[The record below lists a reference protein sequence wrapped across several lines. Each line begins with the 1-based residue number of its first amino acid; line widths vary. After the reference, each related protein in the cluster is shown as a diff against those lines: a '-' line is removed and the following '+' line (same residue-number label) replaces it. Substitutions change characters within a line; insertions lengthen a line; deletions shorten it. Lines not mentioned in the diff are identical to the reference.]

1 MNSGG
6 FIINMKTICFY
17 NHKGGVGKTTMT
29 AAIGAELVMRGKKV
43 LLIDTDSQAHLTARF
58 LTEDKV
64 SKEFADYL
72 FEEKDKDAVLRQ
84 AIVKTIYKNLYIIPT
99 KKLSDHGRI
108 DAWSVKA
115 GADVASQKVFK
126 KLISTL
132 AQLNL
137 DYVLFDMPPSYT
149 VLNQLTIAACDE
161 IIPVLK
167 IDADSI
173 TGFTD
178 FYKLLNKLKDGEE
191 KPFLKTIIFND
202 QNKSRKNQ
210 NELLPSIDKMPLEK
224 VIFPHD
230 EAFETSR
237 RLRQAVQTLKIK
249 KETRECL
256 ENIANKLMEE

>member
-1 MNSGG
+1 
-6 FIINMKTICFY
+6 MKTVCFY

-29 AAIGAELVMRGKKV
+29 AAIGAELVMNGKKV

-58 LTEDKV
+58 ISEDKV
-64 SKEFADYL
+64 TKEFADYL
-72 FEEKDKDAVLRQ
+72 FEEKDKEAVLKQ
-84 AIVKTIYKNLYIIPT
+84 TILKTIYKNLYIIPT

-108 DAWSVKA
+108 DEWSVKA
-115 GADVASQKVFK
+115 GANISNQKVFK

-132 AQLNL
+132 SQLDL

-178 FYKLLNKLKDGEE
+178 FYKLLNELKDGEE
-191 KPFLKTIIFND
+191 KPYLKTIIFND
-202 QNKSRKNQ
+202 QNRARKNQ
-210 NELLPSIDKMPLEK
+210 NELLPSIEQMPLEK

-230 EAFETSR
+230 ESFETSR
-237 RLRQAVQTLKIK
+237 RLRKAVQTIRTK
-249 KETRECL
+249 KETRDCL
-256 ENIANKLMEE
+256 EVIAKKIMEE

>member
-1 MNSGG
+1 
-6 FIINMKTICFY
+6 MKSICLY

-29 AAIGAELVMRGKKV
+29 AAIGAQLVLKGKKV

-58 LTEDKV
+58 ITEDKIK
-64 SKEFADYL
+64 KEFADYL
-72 FEEKDKDAVLRQ
+72 FEEQDKDAVLQ
-84 AIVKTIYKNLYIIPT
+84 QSILKTIYKNLYIIPT
-99 KKLSDHGRI
+99 RKLSDHGRI
-108 DAWSVKA
+108 DEWSVKA
-115 GADVASQKVFK
+115 GSNLSNQKIFK

-132 AQLNL
+132 SLLNL

-149 VLNQLTIAACDE
+149 LLNQLTIAACDE

-178 FYKLLNKLKDGEE
+178 FYKLLNELKDGEE

-202 QNKSRKNQ
+202 QNKARKNQ
-210 NELLPSIDKMPLEK
+210 NELLPSIEKMPLEK
-224 VIFPHD
+224 IIFPHD

-237 RLRQAVQTLKIK
+237 RLRKAVQTLRIK
-249 KETRECL
+249 KETKECL
-256 ENIANKLMEE
+256 EAVADRILED

>member
-1 MNSGG
+1 
-6 FIINMKTICFY
+6 MKTICLY
-17 NHKGGVGKTTMT
+17 NHKGGVGKTTMC
-29 AAIGAELVMRGKKV
+29 AAIGAELVLNKKKV

-58 LTEDKV
+58 IPEDK
-64 SKEFADYL
+64 KITTEFADYL
-72 FEEKDKDAVLRQ
+72 FEDKDKENVLKQ
-84 AIVKTIYKNLYIIPT
+84 AIQKTIYKNLYIIPT
-99 KKLSDHGRI
+99 KKLSDEGRI

-115 GADVASQKVFK
+115 GSDIASQNVFK
-126 KLISTL
+126 KLIKTL
-132 AQLNL
+132 EPLGL

-191 KPFLKTIIFND
+191 RPFLKTIIFND
-202 QNKSRKNQ
+202 QNKARKNQ
-210 NELLPSIDKMPLEK
+210 NELLPSIEKMPLEK
-224 VIFPHD
+224 IIFPHD
-230 EAFETSR
+230 EMFETSR
-237 RLRQAVQTLKIK
+237 RLRKAVQTLRTK

-256 ENIANKLMEE
+256 ETIAKKLMED

>member
-1 MNSGG
+1 
-6 FIINMKTICFY
+6 MKTVCFY
-17 NHKGGVGKTTMT
+17 NHKGGVGKTTLT

-43 LLIDTDSQAHLTARF
+43 LLIDTDSQAHLTTRF
-58 LTEDKV
+58 VSDDKIT
-64 SKEFADYL
+64 KEFADYL
-72 FEEKDKDAVLRQ
+72 FEEKDKDAVLKQ
-84 AIVKTIYKNLYIIPT
+84 AILKTLYKNLYIIPT

-115 GADVASQKVFK
+115 GSDLSCQKVFK
-126 KLISTL
+126 KLLATL
-132 AQLNL
+132 SQLNL
-137 DYVLFDMPPSYT
+137 DFVLFDMPPSYT

-178 FYKLLNKLKDGEE
+178 FYKLLDELKDGEE
-191 KPFLKTIIFND
+191 KPYLKTILFND

-210 NELLPSIDKMPLEK
+210 NELLPSIEKMPLEK
-224 VIFPHD
+224 IIFPHD

-237 RLRQAVQTLKIK
+237 RLRKAVQTLKTK

-256 ENIANKLMEE
+256 EKVAEKLIAE

>member
-1 MNSGG
+1 MQ
-6 FIINMKTICFY
+6 TICFY

-58 LTEDKV
+58 ISEEKIV
-64 SKEFADYL
+64 KEFADYL
-72 FEEKDKDAVLRQ
+72 FEEGDRDAILKQ
-84 AIVKTIYKNLYIIPT
+84 AILPTIYKNLYIIPT

-115 GADVASQKVFK
+115 GSDLSCTKIFK

-132 AQLNL
+132 SQLNL

-149 VLNQLTIAACDE
+149 VLNQITIAACDE

-178 FYKLLNKLKDGEE
+178 FYKLLNELKDGEE

-202 QNKSRKNQ
+202 QNKTRKNQ
-210 NELLPSIDKMPLEK
+210 NELLPSIEKMPLEK

-230 EAFETSR
+230 EMFETSR
-237 RLRQAVQTLKIK
+237 RLKKAVQTLRTK

-256 ENIANKLMEE
+256 RIVADKLTGENTGEEK